1 MTTKRQAAP
10 TQGRLAWLGA
20 NVDYEEAWEL
30 QRRIAGL
37 RAAGDA
43 PDTLLLL
50 EHAPVY
56 TAGRRSPPEHIVGD
70 LGFPL
75 VETDRG
81 GLVTYHGPGQLVGY
95 PIVDL
100 TVLGRGPESLRAGD
114 RDRGRTGVGVLRPRR
129 PRRGGAD
136 RRVDE
141 PREDRRDRRAYRT
154 RRLDARL
161 RVERAHRPCRVRAHR
176 TVRHSRPARDVG
188 GAGVGLSAV
197 RRGDGPRGGET
208 PRRAARRH
216 VARGQGYCSYEL
228 CGGKSICRTV
238 GCYRGRQRQGSSWA
252 PRAAGLPALS
262 SAGGTSRAWRKETS
276 EG

>member
-1 MTTKRQAAP
+1 MTTQRQAAP

-70 LGFPL
+70 LGLPL

-100 TVLGRGPESLRAGD
+100 TALGVGPRAYVRAIETAVVLALAAYGLAAHVEEGL
-114 RDRGRTGVGVLRPRR
+114 TGVWTTMGRSPRS
-129 PRRGGAD
+129 AC
-136 RRVDE
+136 VSH
-141 PREDRRDRRAYRT
+141 A
-154 RRLDARL
+154 A
-161 RVERAHRPCRVRAHR
+161 
-176 TVRHSRPARDVG
+176 SRCTA
-188 GAGVGLSAV
+188 
-197 RRGDGPRGGET
+197 
-208 PRRAARRH
+208 
-216 VARGQGYCSYEL
+216 
-228 CGGKSICRTV
+228 
-238 GCYRGRQRQGSSWA
+238 
-252 PRAAGLPALS
+252 
-262 SAGGTSRAWRKETS
+262 SR
-276 EG
+276 

>member
-1 MTTKRQAAP
+1 MTTQRQAAP

-100 TVLGRGPESLRAGD
+100 TALGVGPRAYVRAIETAVVRALASYGLAAHVEE
-114 RDRGRTGVGVLRPRR
+114 GLTGVWTNHGKIAAIGVRIARGVSMHGFALNVRTDLAAYEPIVPCGIPDRPVTSVARELGSAPSVEEMGR
-129 PRRGGAD
+129 AVAERLGEQLG
-136 RRVDE
+136 VMW
-141 PREDRRDRRAYRT
+141 REDRATVLTNFAVGSRS
-154 RRLDARL
+154 
-161 RVERAHRPCRVRAHR
+161 VE
-176 TVRHSRPARDVG
+176 
-188 GAGVGLSAV
+188 
-197 RRGDGPRGGET
+197 
-208 PRRAARRH
+208 
-216 VARGQGYCSYEL
+216 Q
-228 CGGKSICRTV
+228 
-238 GCYRGRQRQGSSWA
+238 
-252 PRAAGLPALS
+252 
-262 SAGGTSRAWRKETS
+262 
-276 EG
+276 